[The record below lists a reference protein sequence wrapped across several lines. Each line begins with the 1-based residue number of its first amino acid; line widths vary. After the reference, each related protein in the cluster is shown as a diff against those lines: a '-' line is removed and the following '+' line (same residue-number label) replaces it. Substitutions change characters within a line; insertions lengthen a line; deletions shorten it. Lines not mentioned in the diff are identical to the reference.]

1 MANYPVSNIVLL
13 QIDYNENTN
22 TANIKAKRVPYPA
35 ANQGCVSKAKDKFE
49 VKSRESSPPT
59 KSRGTTPFSSR
70 TTRSPSPAPDTAAKK
85 RTFSITNSEHC
96 EVHSPFARGR
106 SGTGTKLNLRKRS
119 PSPVVTGKVSSFR
132 SKFEPASSSG
142 SPSSAQTIPRTF
154 RTYRDPAD
162 IFYHH
167 TPPLHSPG
175 NLRVHGRLAGDS
187 GPSRV
192 GGLLPRDGSRL
203 EMSPKCCEIRPVSV
217 VNGSYYHYV
226 QTYTNFR

>member
-49 VKSRESSPPT
+49 VKSRESSTPT

-85 RTFSITNSEHC
+85 RTFSVTSSEHC

-175 NLRVHGRLAGDS
+175 NLRVHGRLSGDS

-192 GGLLPRDGSRL
+192 GGLLSRDGSRL
-203 EMSPKCCEIRPVSV
+203 NVNEMLR
-217 VNGSYYHYV
+217 N
-226 QTYTNFR
+226 

>member
-49 VKSRESSPPT
+49 VKSRKSSTPT

-70 TTRSPSPAPDTAAKK
+70 ATRSPSPAPDTAAKK
-85 RTFSITNSEHC
+85 RTFSITSPEHC
-96 EVHSPFARGR
+96 ELHSPFARGR

-175 NLRVHGRLAGDS
+175 NLRVHGRLSGDS

-192 GGLLPRDGSRL
+192 GGLLSRDGSRL
-203 EMSPKCCEIRPVSV
+203 ETSTKCCEIRPVIV
-217 VNGSYYHYV
+217 PLLGSY
-226 QTYTNFR
+226 

>member
-49 VKSRESSPPT
+49 VKSRESSTPT

-70 TTRSPSPAPDTAAKK
+70 TTRSPSPAPDTAAKR
-85 RTFSITNSEHC
+85 RTFSVTSSEHC

-175 NLRVHGRLAGDS
+175 NLRVHGRLSGDS

-192 GGLLPRDGSRL
+192 GGLLSRDGSRL
-203 EMSPKCCEIRPVSV
+203 EMSTKCCKIRSISAI
-217 VNGSYYHYV
+217 NGIV
-226 QTYTNFR
+226 L